1 LEQAVLDGQT
11 LTPMAIVLP
20 GEQDLLDFVANDR
33 TAIGLVPASWLDGS
47 VKALRLNGLS
57 PDARTRQPGIYPVL
71 LSIFLLSSDKPTEGV
86 VEFRRFVQS
95 REGQRVISKHLT
107 PATDNP

>member
-1 LEQAVLDGQT
+1 MLDGQT
-11 LTPMAIVLP
+11 LTPMAIVVP
-20 GEQDLLDFVANDR
+20 GEQEILDFVAKDR

-47 VKALRLNGLS
+47 VKALKLNGLS
-57 PDARTRQPGIYPVL
+57 PDVKTRQPGSYPIL
-71 LSIFLLSSDKPTEGV
+71 LPIFLLSSDMPTEDV

-95 REGQRVISKHLT
+95 REGQRVIGKHLT